1 MGRVDID
8 SLHTSGAATPNDG
21 RHSYSG
27 LGSGGA
33 GKWAREGEG
42 ALTPTERKVAAREG
56 YKALGGR
63 KSRQKR
69 KMGGEMG
76 MKDKAGGAG
85 VDDGR
90 FDAPW

>member
-1 MGRVDID
+1 M
-8 SLHTSGAATPNDG
+8 
-21 RHSYSG
+21 
-27 LGSGGA
+27 GSGGA
-33 GKWAREGEG
+33 AKWANEGTG
-42 ALTPTERKVAAREG
+42 VITPTERKVAAREG

-63 KSRQKR
+63 KSRMKR

-76 MKDKAGGAG
+76 MKDKGAV